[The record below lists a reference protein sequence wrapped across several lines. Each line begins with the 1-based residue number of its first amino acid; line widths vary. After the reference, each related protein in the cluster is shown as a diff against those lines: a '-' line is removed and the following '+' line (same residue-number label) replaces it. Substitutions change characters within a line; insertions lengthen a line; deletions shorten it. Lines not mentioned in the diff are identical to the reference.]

1 MAKPDSGHDVSP
13 SSPPA
18 CPGPSLLPTPPPPP
32 ALSHQLT
39 ASPPQF
45 WNLPEAHTAA
55 GSGRQSRRDW
65 EGNYPPGP
73 RPDTA
78 LGGSTRCAC
87 AEAKV
92 QPHLSS
98 PLTPTDFSA
107 RGALGLGPDQTLLLP
122 PPPLSGLGSSAPFS
136 AKLSLAIHL
145 KMNTPSPRTHTLVHT
160 HTQAHTLTPTLPF
173 PLYLPQH

>member
-1 MAKPDSGHDVSP
+1 MCRPHPRLPAPVRRCSPPLPLPQLSATSSQHRHP
-13 SSPPA
+13 SSGT
-18 CPGPSLLPTPPPPP
+18 CLRPTQQQDLG
-32 ALSHQLT
+32 ARAAETGKEITHRGRGLT
-39 ASPPQF
+39 QR
-45 WNLPEAHTAA
+45 W
-55 GSGRQSRRDW
+55 
-65 EGNYPPGP
+65 
-73 RPDTA
+73 
-78 LGGSTRCAC
+78 GSTRCAC

>member
-18 CPGPSLLPTPPPPP
+18 CPGQSLLPTPPPPP
-32 ALSHQLT
+32 ALNHQLT

-45 WNLPEAHTAA
+45 WNLPKPTQQQDLGARAA
-55 GSGRQSRRDW
+55 ETGKEITHQGRGLTQRW
-65 EGNYPPGP
+65 
-73 RPDTA
+73 
-78 LGGSTRCAC
+78 GSTRCAC

-98 PLTPTDFSA
+98 PLTPTDFST